1 VIRRVWAV
9 ARKELLELRRDTRS
23 LAVLFFTPAFLL
35 VMFGYAVSLDVK
47 HVPLAVVDLDRTSE
61 SRAFVRAF
69 TATEYFRDSGARPQA
84 PREVDSLLASERAR
98 VALVIPRGYG
108 RDLVGGERASVQV
121 IVDAANASAG
131 AAILGYVSGIAEAQ
145 ALAASPRG
153 ALPDE
158 AARPRIELR
167 PRIYY
172 NPELSSAVY
181 LVPGLVTLI
190 MMITGVVTTALTIVR
205 EKERGTMEQVLVS
218 PLRPAELILGKT
230 LPYMLVSLLSAGGV
244 LTAGVLL
251 FQVPVRG
258 SLLSL
263 LLVTVAFL
271 AACLGLGLLI
281 SSLAATQ
288 QAAFLIS
295 IISTLL
301 PSFVLSGFVFPI
313 RNMPLPIQVLT
324 FLMPSRYYLAA
335 IRDILL
341 KGASVAVWWDQALG
355 LVLFSAAALALASA
369 RMRRRTL

>member
-1 VIRRVWAV
+1 
-9 ARKELLELRRDTRS
+9 
-23 LAVLFFTPAFLL
+23 
-35 VMFGYAVSLDVK
+35 M
-47 HVPLAVVDLDRTSE
+47 
-61 SRAFVRAF
+61 
-69 TATEYFRDSGARPQA
+69 
-84 PREVDSLLASERAR
+84 
-98 VALVIPRGYG
+98 
-108 RDLVGGERASVQV
+108 QV
-121 IVDAANASAG
+121 IIDAANASAG
-131 AAILGYVSGIAEAQ
+131 AAMLGYVAGISEAQ
-145 ALAASPRG
+145 ALAAAPAG
-153 ALPDE
+153 ASQ
-158 AARPRIELR
+158 AAAAGRPRIELR

-230 LPYMLVSLLSAGGV
+230 LPYMLVSLVSAGAV

-258 SLLSL
+258 SLLGL
-263 LLVTVAFL
+263 LLVTIVFL

-281 SSLAATQ
+281 SSVAATQ

-313 RNMPLPIQVLT
+313 RNMPV
-324 FLMPSRYYLAA
+324 
-335 IRDILL
+335 
-341 KGASVAVWWDQALG
+341 
-355 LVLFSAAALALASA
+355 
-369 RMRRRTL
+369 RRSGC

>member
-1 VIRRVWAV
+1 
-9 ARKELLELRRDTRS
+9 
-23 LAVLFFTPAFLL
+23 
-35 VMFGYAVSLDVK
+35 
-47 HVPLAVVDLDRTSE
+47 
-61 SRAFVRAF
+61 
-69 TATEYFRDSGARPQA
+69 
-84 PREVDSLLASERAR
+84 
-98 VALVIPRGYG
+98 VIPRGYG
-108 RDLVGGERASVQV
+108 RDLLRGEPANVQV
-121 IVDAANASAG
+121 VVDAANASAG
-131 AAILGYVSGIAEAQ
+131 AAVLGYVAGISEAH
-145 ALAASPRG
+145 ALAAARARVPQ
-153 ALPDE
+153 
-158 AARPRIELR
+158 AAAAERPRIELR

-190 MMITGVVTTALTIVR
+190 MMITGVITTALTVVR

-218 PLRPAELILGKT
+218 PLRPVELILGKT
-230 LPYMLVSLLSAGGV
+230 LPYMLVSMVSAGAV

-263 LLVTVAFL
+263 LLVTIAFL

-281 SSLAATQ
+281 SSVAATQ

-313 RNMPLPIQVLT
+313 RNMPVPIRLLT

-341 KGASVAVWWDQALG
+341 KGAGAGVWWDQALG
-355 LVLFSAAALALASA
+355 LALFSAAALALSAA